1 MQGLIFHVRPGFEA
15 DLAAEIATKLPKYG
29 LVGYPKTG
37 AGQVFWYGFQPFR
50 IDRKAIA
57 DLVFARQALWILADI
72 ADLPRED
79 RVSAVLAALPE
90 QNKQKYGGIRIEAS
104 DADELR
110 PLSTLCKKLT
120 TPMRSALRKA
130 GWLTAKEDTERPW
143 LHLVFTS
150 ETSAVLAMSPELP
163 EWPMGIVR
171 LKFPAGAPSRSTL
184 KLDEGFRIL
193 APDVY
198 QTMGGQW
205 CVDLGAAPG
214 GWTYQLVRRGAK
226 VYAVDNGPMDPE
238 LMDSGQ
244 VEHIKADGF
253 TWQPPKQIDWLVC
266 DMIEQPARV
275 AELMAFW
282 VNNQMCT
289 RAMFNLKLP
298 MKKRWQAVDEA
309 LSMINKSISPGLLV
323 RAKQLYHD
331 REEITVLIA
340 PR

>member
-15 DLAAEIATKLPKYG
+15 DLAAEVASKLPKYG

-37 AGQVFWYGFQPFR
+37 AGQVFWYGFQPFHV
-50 IDRKAIA
+50 DQNAIA
-57 DLVFARQALWILADI
+57 NLVFARQALWILADVPE
-72 ADLPRED
+72 LPRED
-79 RVSAVLAALPE
+79 RVSAVLAALPGKG
-90 QNKQKYGGIRIEAS
+90 KQQYGGVRIEAS
-104 DADELR
+104 DADALR

-120 TPMRSALRKA
+120 NPMRNALRKA
-130 GWLTAKEDTERPW
+130 GWLSDKEDTSLPW

-150 ETSAVLAMSPELP
+150 ETSAVVAMSPQLP

-171 LKFPAGAPSRSTL
+171 LKFPNKAPSRSTL
-184 KLDEGFRIL
+184 KLDEAFRVL
-193 APDVY
+193 APDIT

-214 GWTYQLVRRGAK
+214 GWTYQLVRRGAR

-238 LMDSGQ
+238 LMETGQ
-244 VEHIKADGF
+244 VEHVKADGF
-253 TWQPPKQIDWLVC
+253 SWQPPKQIEWLVC
-266 DMIEQPARV
+266 DMVEQPSRV
-275 AELMAFW
+275 ADLMAFW
-282 VNNQMCT
+282 IDNQLCR

-298 MKKRWQAVDEA
+298 MKKRWQAVEDA
-309 LSMINKSISPGLLV
+309 LARINNGISPGLLV

-331 REEITVLIA
+331 REEITVVIA

>member
-15 DLAAEIATKLPKYG
+15 DLAAEVAQKLPKYG

-37 AGQVFWYGFQPFR
+37 AGQVFWYGFQPFK
-50 IDRKAIA
+50 IDQQAIQ
-57 DLVFARQALWILADI
+57 DLVFARQALWILQTVAQL
-72 ADLPRED
+72 ARED
-79 RVSAVLAALPE
+79 RVSGVLEALAELP
-90 QNKQKYGGIRIEAS
+90 KQAYGGLRVEAS

-120 TPMRSALRKA
+120 APMRQALRKN
-130 GWLTAKEDTERPW
+130 GWLTQKEDSSRPW

-150 ETSAVLAMSPELP
+150 ETSAVLALSEQLP

-171 LKFPAGAPSRSTL
+171 LRSPKQAPSRSTL

-193 APDVY
+193 APDVS
-198 QTMGGQW
+198 QNMGGQW

-214 GWTYQLVRRGAK
+214 GWTYQLVRRGAR
-226 VYAVDNGPMDPE
+226 VYAVDNGPMDE
-238 LMDSGQ
+238 ALMETGQ
-244 VEHIKADGF
+244 VEHVKADGF

-266 DMIEQPARV
+266 DMVEQPSRV
-275 AELMAFW
+275 AELMAVW
-282 VNNQMCT
+282 VENQWCR

-298 MKKRWQAVDEA
+298 MKKRWQAVEDA
-309 LSMINKSISPGLLV
+309 LARINAIISPGFIV
-323 RAKQLYHD
+323 RARQLYHD
-331 REEITVLIA
+331 REEITVVIA